1 MLALNPPSFD
11 WRKCRISI
19 IPIVVT
25 EPRAQCHFLH
35 IHRVS
40 LHIDCVARS
49 LNYWC
54 DQNWIGFVNRSN
66 LCNMYGKS
74 GRVRYTTN
82 TQNSMHIT
90 LSVLQSAQFEYVTS
104 TIIDIV
110 IRISFSQLDGVRQ
123 SLFKS
128 TQRDFLRLSSVASRL
143 QHWDRPDY
151 LSFHIAIKWKR
162 SKLKHFSVV
171 HNIERQFTFQM
182 ACNWV
187 VILFTILN
195 TKSRIRFA
203 FSQVSTP
210 YSEFGLWYS
219 LKCIGFLLNIG
230 ALGFCT
236 QFHMQMGL
244 FILELKTPTSRQS
257 IDSIRCDFVYV
268 CRCHGNYCRR
278 HSYRTSNKNAMIVTW
293 CTARY

>member
-1 MLALNPPSFD
+1 MLALNLPSFD
-11 WRKCRISI
+11 WRKCTISI
-19 IPIVVT
+19 IPIAFAV
-25 EPRAQCHFLH
+25 PRAQCHFLH

-49 LNYWC
+49 VNYWC

-66 LCNMYGKS
+66 LCSMYGKS

-82 TQNSMHIT
+82 TQNSLHIT
-90 LSVLQSAQFEYVTS
+90 LSVSQSAQFEYVTS

-110 IRISFSQLDGVRQ
+110 IRISFSQLDGVYS
-123 SLFKS
+123 SLHKEIS
-128 TQRDFLRLSSVASRL
+128 YGLALHLVASSL

-182 ACNWV
+182 ARNWV

-195 TKSRIRFA
+195 TKLRLREAMIYEISRYCWLYLCIRFA
-203 FSQVSTP
+203 FS
-210 YSEFGLWYS
+210 
-219 LKCIGFLLNIG
+219 
-230 ALGFCT
+230 
-236 QFHMQMGL
+236 
-244 FILELKTPTSRQS
+244 
-257 IDSIRCDFVYV
+257 
-268 CRCHGNYCRR
+268 
-278 HSYRTSNKNAMIVTW
+278 
-293 CTARY
+293 